1 MDVILFLIGSMY
13 FTAGARV
20 SSSFFFFFL
29 ICVFIWSTLMT
40 FIIPGSYGESN
51 SMLLD
56 ESTVVPSDNKIDE
69 ES

>member
-1 MDVILFLIGSMY
+1 
-13 FTAGARV
+13 
-20 SSSFFFFFL
+20 
-29 ICVFIWSTLMT
+29 MT

>member
-1 MDVILFLIGSMY
+1 MSFYFLLVRCTSQQVRG
-13 FTAGARV
+13 FLLL
-20 SSSFFFFFL
+20 SFFSYLCIYLVYFNDF
-29 ICVFIWSTLMT
+29 
-40 FIIPGSYGESN
+40 PGSYGESN